1 MANRNT
7 FNGSSTDVPWPNVGM
22 PEGFGDQYARHI
34 KTLYDVAAFPLTD
47 IGGTADDV
55 TATLDPDLDSGGL
68 VDGMKFTLTWASN
81 NTGPMT
87 LALNGGAAV
96 DVLQADGSAMIAGA
110 AKAGTRVLVEYIGG
124 DFRIIGGGSG
134 AGSVE
139 PYYTAITASGTWT
152 KPAGF
157 PDDAIV
163 EIEGWGG
170 GGGGGGSTSGSG
182 GGGGGYSRIALR
194 YVDVPSSIAVVIG
207 GGGAGANGN
216 AADGGNTTVGSLLTA
231 YGGIGGSAVGG
242 GGGGELA
249 KGTGGA
255 GGPIGG
261 GDSNTNAGTLWGG
274 GGGGT
279 GTSSSGSPAGSGVFG
294 GGGGGGR
301 FSSGSSPGGQSL
313 HGGDGGA
320 GKSGGAGNPGTA
332 PGGGGGGTLSAVGG
346 NGARGEVRI
355 RIYG

>member
-55 TATLDPDLDSGGL
+55 TATLDPALDSGGL
-68 VDGMKFTLTWASN
+68 VDGMKFTLTWDAD

-96 DVLQADGSAMIAGA
+96 DVLQADGSAMIADA

-124 DFRIIGGGSG
+124 DFRLIGGGAG
-134 AGSVE
+134 AGSVD
-139 PYYTAITASGTWT
+139 PYYTAITASGTWN

-170 GGGGGGSTSGSG
+170 GGGGGRTDSASG
-182 GGGGGYSRIALR
+182 GG
-194 YVDVPSSIAVVIG
+194 P
-207 GGGAGANGN
+207 GGGAGYKKYRGLYKDIPSSLSIVIGAGGNGALSGVGQN
-216 AADGGNTTVGSLLTA
+216 GTVGGNTTVGSLLTA
-231 YGGIGGSAVGG
+231 YGGGPGSGTDAGQGGTEFAAGGASSTQGADAASHWSGG
-242 GGGGELA
+242 GGGQN
-249 KGTGGA
+249 
-255 GGPIGG
+255 GG
-261 GDSNTNAGTLWGG
+261 GKA
-274 GGGGT
+274 
-279 GTSSSGSPAGSGVFG
+279 VYG
-294 GGGGGGR
+294 GGGGGGNGTPTPGISL
-301 FSSGSSPGGQSL
+301 FGGTGGTGSSGGSSA
-313 HGGDGGA
+313 A
-320 GKSGGAGNPGTA
+320 GSGNA
-332 PGGGGGGTLSAVGG
+332 PGGGGGGARTGNAG

-355 RIYG
+355 WIFG